1 MGVRTGILL
10 VVVLLIAGLAA
21 LNWGTLAAPVAVSL
35 GFMQVMAPLG
45 LLMLGLTTLLGLMF
59 LVYVIYMQGTVLV
72 DARRHTKEMQA
83 QRELADKAEAS
94 RFTELRNFLADQEQ
108 HHMAQNG
115 ERHAALLARIE
126 RLEEALRLRAEQADQ
141 TLAAHMGQLEDRLD
155 RRATATAPALGE
167 GALLR

>member
-21 LNWGTLAAPVAVSL
+21 LNWGALAAPTAVSL
-35 GFMQVMAPLG
+35 GFMQVSAPLG

-72 DARRHTKEMQA
+72 DARRHTKELQA

-108 HHMAQNG
+108 QHMAQNG
-115 ERHAALLARIE
+115 ERHAALLARVE
-126 RLEEALRLRAEQADQ
+126 RLEEALRLRAEQADN
-141 TLAAHMGQLEDRLD
+141 TLAAHIGQLEDRLD
-155 RRATATAPALGE
+155 RRLAVEAGPTAANLPRG
-167 GALLR
+167 